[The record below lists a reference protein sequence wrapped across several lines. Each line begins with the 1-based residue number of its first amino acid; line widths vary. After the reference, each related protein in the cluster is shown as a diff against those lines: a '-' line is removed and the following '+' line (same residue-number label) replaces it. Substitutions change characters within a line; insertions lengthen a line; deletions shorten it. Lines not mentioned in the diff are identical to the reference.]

1 MIDDNEADFVN
12 ERAIK
17 PLIDI
22 LTKENNADAQTLA
35 SMTLE
40 NLSTNRTSF
49 NVPSFLMVELTP
61 L

>member
-1 MIDDNEADFVN
+1 MTIDDNETDFIN
-12 ERAIK
+12 EKAIK

-40 NLSTNRTSF
+40 NLSTNRTLLQDRSH
-49 NVPSFLMVELTP
+49 SGY
-61 L
+61 